1 MCIPQLSCDKDMLA
15 IPWYK
20 HAHRWCQTNLTEN
33 DGRDCDVNFWRDF
46 WKKHGIQGTI
56 INGGGTVAYFPSENP
71 YQYRAKFLDGRDL
84 TKEFIK
90 AAREEGLAVMARMDI
105 NQASEELYKI
115 HADWF
120 VRTRDGQSLKADR
133 RYITCVNGGYYQ
145 EQVPRIMREIIE
157 RYRPDALGDNSWTGN
172 NAVICYCDNCSRKFK
187 EYSGMELPATENF
200 EDRAYRLWLQ
210 WSVKRRTEIWNYYNT
225 VTTEIGGEDCLW
237 IGMLHPEFY
246 PIHGT
251 PPLYDD
257 AQLVEYGKAHMVDT
271 QAREGQTGFE
281 LNSVNG
287 LMLHQLFGENTLI
300 LESMASYNKG
310 KYFVRK
316 AAAPKEEMRIWMIS
330 GISAGLVPSPHFIG
344 SIQDDRRIFD
354 NCTPVMRWQQENEK
368 YLFDRKLVSNVGLV
382 WSREN
387 LHFYGKAN
395 GIVKCNL
402 PFYGFVRAFIRKRLA
417 YYPVNTRHILKEANN
432 LDVLVLPDLAPI
444 SDEQLDFIRE
454 FVRMG
459 KGIVFTGATGMLD
472 ELGYIRDT
480 FPLDELVGIKRFT
493 RDIVEPVLP
502 DSISFKSLGNFHNYM
517 RLPKER
523 HPILNGFDETD
534 IIALYGQYYDV
545 RSDKLETVANFIPPF
560 PVYPP
565 EFAYMDD
572 DKKTSDIP
580 GILAG
585 ETSYGGRVVYFAA
598 DIDRRYG
605 DAAIPDHGDLLVN
618 AVRWAAKEKAPFK
631 VDGPGRL
638 DCRLYRQEAAL
649 VLHMVNL
656 SGLNEWP
663 QPVEEYYPVGPNTVS
678 VNVGGRIITRVSRKV
693 AGGIVDF
700 TNRDGWV
707 TLTLDTITNH
717 EMLVF
722 E

>member
-1 MCIPQLSCDKDMLA
+1 MLA